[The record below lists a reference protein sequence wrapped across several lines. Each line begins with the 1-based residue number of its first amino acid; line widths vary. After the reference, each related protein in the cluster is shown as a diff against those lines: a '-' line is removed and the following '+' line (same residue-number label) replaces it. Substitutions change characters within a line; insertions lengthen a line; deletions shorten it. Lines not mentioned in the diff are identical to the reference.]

1 MKYRIILFFA
11 LLTISPVAFSQLFYP
26 ATGLFGQYTFPGSSL
41 FSSNTA
47 ERFSLVSGAGF
58 STFGRS
64 GSMFDTW
71 VAPSFTQPLSKK
83 FSLSAGAIIGN
94 TTFTGMPVFN
104 HEGNISS
111 FSGNLTTFTLFTS
124 GTYQMNDRLTISGSA
139 YKTINPAF
147 NNRLNPESLRMEAQ
161 GVSVGV
167 GYKIGENMHIGAEIR
182 MQQGNSNFYSPFS
195 NPASPFGTNRFG
207 F

>member
-11 LLTISPVAFSQLFYP
+11 LLTISPAAFSQLFYP
-26 ATGLFGQYTFPGSSL
+26 GAGLFGQYTFPGSSL
-41 FSSNTA
+41 SKNNTA

-58 STFGRS
+58 STFGRG
-64 GSMFDTW
+64 GSLFDTW

-94 TTFTGMPVFN
+94 TTLTGIPVFN

-111 FSGNLTTFTLFTS
+111 FTGNLTTFTLYTS

-139 YKTINPAF
+139 YKTLNPAF

-195 NPASPFGTNRFG
+195 NQASPFGTNRFG